1 MSQTLSEFGQKYK
14 WYADVRARY
23 EKTAL
28 KNYFNLLDEIGSNVK
43 EMAHTNILMRLL
55 EFREGNS
62 LPLLKSFFERFI
74 NIHLTSTGAN
84 FDKERYYLKT
94 ASDSNWRRPYNDNKI
109 FQSGQEG
116 KKYSKEVS
124 RIDGI
129 IFKKGAYA
137 IILENKI
144 NRAPEQSGQIDRYID
159 AVLNDK
165 EIDINNIK
173 QVYVVYLQREDK
185 TVPSSKSLD
194 KYRKTFVHKSDN
206 STPFSHLILCNY
218 DDILEWLEE
227 DVLNF
232 LRVKDQDY
240 ITGVK
245 HYISFLKNALGRNSY
260 QLAFQA
266 DMDKLIG
273 NKQIRIEET
282 SKEIRDLLAI
292 NEDTTVAD
300 EISPLDIS
308 VLQELDEYFIKKKYS
323 DYIDVLAKIDSLEDP
338 KYYITSSGIYM
349 RFWDKKWNGKSN
361 TIFFIW
367 WLNNKSLE
375 FHIEGKVFKENRDLI
390 LSEFNKAAI
399 DVECLPR
406 GEKDEKGQWGVSV
419 QVGEAGNRSIDEAI
433 GSFASLIDSICKVVS
448 AIRTKIR

>member
-1 MSQTLSEFGQKYK
+1 MSQTLSAFGQKYK

-165 EIDINNIK
+165 EIDINNIR

-185 TVPSSKSLD
+185 
-194 KYRKTFVHKSDN
+194 N
-206 STPFSHLILCNY
+206 
-218 DDILEWLEE
+218 
-227 DVLNF
+227 
-232 LRVKDQDY
+232 
-240 ITGVK
+240 
-245 HYISFLKNALGRNSY
+245 
-260 QLAFQA
+260 
-266 DMDKLIG
+266 
-273 NKQIRIEET
+273 IR
-282 SKEIRDLLAI
+282 
-292 NEDTTVAD
+292 
-300 EISPLDIS
+300 P
-308 VLQELDEYFIKKKYS
+308 QE
-323 DYIDVLAKIDSLEDP
+323 
-338 KYYITSSGIYM
+338 
-349 RFWDKKWNGKSN
+349 R
-361 TIFFIW
+361 
-367 WLNNKSLE
+367 
-375 FHIEGKVFKENRDLI
+375 
-390 LSEFNKAAI
+390 
-399 DVECLPR
+399 
-406 GEKDEKGQWGVSV
+406 
-419 QVGEAGNRSIDEAI
+419 
-433 GSFASLIDSICKVVS
+433 
-448 AIRTKIR
+448 

>member
-1 MSQTLSEFGQKYK
+1 MLFTF
-14 WYADVRARY
+14 
-23 EKTAL
+23 
-28 KNYFNLLDEIGSNVK
+28 
-43 EMAHTNILMRLL
+43 
-55 EFREGNS
+55 
-62 LPLLKSFFERFI
+62 
-74 NIHLTSTGAN
+74 
-84 FDKERYYLKT
+84 
-94 ASDSNWRRPYNDNKI
+94 
-109 FQSGQEG
+109 SG
-116 KKYSKEVS
+116 
-124 RIDGI
+124 RI
-129 IFKKGAYA
+129 
-137 IILENKI
+137 
-144 NRAPEQSGQIDRYID
+144 
-159 AVLNDK
+159 
-165 EIDINNIK
+165 
-173 QVYVVYLQREDK
+173 
-185 TVPSSKSLD
+185 
-194 KYRKTFVHKSDN
+194 KTFVHKSDN

-227 DVLNF
+227 DVLNL